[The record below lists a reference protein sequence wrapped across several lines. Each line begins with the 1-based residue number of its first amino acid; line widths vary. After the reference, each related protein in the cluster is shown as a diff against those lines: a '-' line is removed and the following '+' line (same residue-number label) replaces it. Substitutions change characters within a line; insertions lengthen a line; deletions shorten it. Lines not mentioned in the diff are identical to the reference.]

1 MRKTQYYWQGKQGVL
16 YHTYLSGGEL
26 DVVDPFFDSIEAAES
41 YLEQEADSQQ
51 ELYDDMV
58 LYDADGNKIKEAV
71 EVLTEQSGFSDY
83 M

>member
-1 MRKTQYYWQGKQGVL
+1 M
-16 YHTYLSGGEL
+16 
-26 DVVDPFFDSIEAAES
+26 VDPFFNSIEAAES

-71 EVLTEQSGFSDY
+71 EVLTEQAGFSDY